1 MTLKFSGGKDMY
13 FSIKKYLQKK
23 YIYFLFSIN
32 SAVKTGYP
40 YEKEKKIFDPYLT
53 QKLIQD
59 GGS

>member
-1 MTLKFSGGKDMY
+1 MY